1 MLMLVPSSIGLV
13 AAADVRKRQQHEV
26 DWLPGLAELPVL
38 TGEGVMQRA
47 HRRLLVALR
56 YCHHPQRRFG
66 GRSRLN
72 ARPMIAARSS

>member
-13 AAADVRKRQQHEV
+13 DAADLRKRYQHEV
-26 DWLPGLAELPVL
+26 GSLPGLGEPPVL
-38 TGEGVMQRA
+38 TGEGVLQRA
-47 HRRLLVALR
+47 HRRLLAALP
-56 YCHHPQRRFG
+56 YHHPQRRFG